1 MLRTPKNRISVIF
14 LAVALYLTAPFVEW
28 YFYTTELARGSF
40 PSDADSIGIPLF
52 RFIIVWV
59 LGAPV
64 AALLIGFALQDY
76 QGGISLFGFNRARP
90 VWSAFWTLVF
100 GFLVFKHLTFAIA
113 SMQESQ
119 PFDVIQ
125 PLFLAYLMLC
135 LRSSLLRSNLFS
147 REKTLSLPVPNSK
160 AKKPKS

>member
-1 MLRTPKNRISVIF
+1 MPFVVNMLRTPKNIISVIF

-40 PSDADSIGIPLF
+40 PSDADSISIPLF
-52 RFIIVWV
+52 QFAVGWV

-64 AALLIGFALQDY
+64 ATLLIWFALRDY
-76 QGGISLFGFNRARP
+76 LGAVSLFAFNRARP

-100 GFLVFKHLTFAIA
+100 GFLIFKHLTFAFV
-113 SMQESQ
+113 SVQKSQ

-125 PLFLAYLMLC
+125 PLLLAYLMLC
-135 LRSSLLRSNLFS
+135 LRSSLIYSSFFG
-147 REKTLSLPVPNSK
+147 REETLSLSRQ
-160 AKKPKS
+160 A